1 MAQVAIQL
9 SDETLA
15 RVKARAD
22 ALEVSAE
29 EVIAEEVEAVFAQ
42 DIPSPEDEAAF
53 RAFVQKGIAS
63 ADRGDV
69 EDWDVVKARLRTYM
83 ADRTAADAE

>member
-9 SDETLA
+9 SDETFA
-15 RVKARAD
+15 RVMARAD

-29 EVIAEEVEAVFAQ
+29 QVIAEEVEAMFAE
-42 DIPSPEDEAAF
+42 DILAPEEAAYL
-53 RAFVQKGIAS
+53 AFVQKGIDS

-83 ADRTAADAE
+83 ADRTAAAAE